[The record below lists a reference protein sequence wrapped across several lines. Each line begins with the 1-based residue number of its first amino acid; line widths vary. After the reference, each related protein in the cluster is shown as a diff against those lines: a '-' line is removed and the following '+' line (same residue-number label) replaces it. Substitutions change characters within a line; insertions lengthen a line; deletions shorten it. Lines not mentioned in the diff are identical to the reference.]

1 MSLSAISIP
10 PSSGRSPQSLLVMLH
25 GWGAN
30 AQDVAA
36 LSTFLHLPDTQLLCP
51 NAPFPHGYSA
61 QGRAWYDLPATY
73 QFGQRPGST
82 IQAQLHQSRTQLR
95 DWLHT
100 LPSQTGVPLNHTILA
115 GFSQGG
121 AMTLD
126 VGLSLPLA
134 GLMVLSG
141 YLHPHSEEP
150 APDLTQRP
158 VLLVHG
164 LQDSVVPLAA
174 AHACRATLTQ
184 LGLPVHYHELT
195 MGHEITPQVLD
206 IMQNFTE
213 KLDHSTGNT
222 L

>member
-1 MSLSAISIP
+1 
-10 PSSGRSPQSLLVMLH
+10 MLH

-36 LSTFLHLPDTQLLCP
+36 LSPFLHLPDTQLLCP
-51 NAPFPHGYSA
+51 NAPFLHDYSA

-73 QFGQRPGST
+73 QFGQPPDPA

-95 DWLHT
+95 DWLHK
-100 LPSQTGVPLNHTILA
+100 LPTQTGVPLTHTILA

-141 YLHPHSEEP
+141 YLHPPSDEP
-150 APDLTQRP
+150 TLELTQRP

-184 LGLPVHYHELT
+184 LGLPVSYHELT
-195 MGHEITPQVLD
+195 MRHEITPQVLD

-213 KLDHSTGNT
+213 KLGYSSENT